1 MTGYRDSSAYDFS
14 LFEPQVAVS
23 PKTPS
28 ARTAEK
34 SASRPVKKN
43 TARPAPPKTRGNTAV
58 KTAAKA
64 YAVADSYQKT
74 VNRNAAVS
82 VISPVFKKLIAF
94 GVVCFVLMSCL
105 LSLRAQSDSLTS
117 KIADVKSEIDIA
129 NGEYT
134 RLNAELS
141 AIMSS
146 QKIDDYAEN
155 VLGMVKAEGYQIS
168 YIDLSEGD
176 EIVVSGKKT
185 VDGDSSFFGK
195 VKKLF
200 AYIF

>member
-23 PKTPS
+23 S
-28 ARTAEK
+28 RSNEK
-34 SASRPVKKN
+34 KPQQKNASKP
-43 TARPAPPKTRGNTAV
+43 TPKTRGNTAV
-58 KTAAKA
+58 KTAAKV
-64 YAVADSYQKT
+64 YAAADSYQKT
-74 VNRNAAVS
+74 VNRNVS
-82 VISPVFKKLIAF
+82 VSVVSPALKKLMAF
-94 GVVCFVLMSCL
+94 GLVCFVLMSCL
-105 LSLRAQSDSLTS
+105 LYLRAQSDSLTS
-117 KIADVKSEIDIA
+117 QIADVKSKIDIA
-129 NGEYT
+129 DGESI

-185 VDGDSSFFGK
+185 LDGDTSLSQK
-195 VKKLF
+195 LKKLF